1 MPDYA
6 AAFQAIGP
14 AAVKLGQTL
23 ATRPDLVG
31 ITCWQVY
38 EAQKGGQ
45 HEAAA
50 AALLA
55 CAEAGNEPSMIL
67 LSHAYEN
74 GQGFAQS
81 DAKATFWVKQAAL
94 RGYAPA
100 QLHYARALMAG
111 TALIAV
117 LRCMGSGVR
126 EGWWGLGFLGAFA
139 VLSLSESV
147 LLTHANLPWVLMLA
161 ILARAVTFD
170 PVPVRPPLAR
180 PASRAYQN
188 RPRIASDYVNGRR
201 SLRF

>member
-1 MPDYA
+1 MMRQVFRALPLVA
-6 AAFQAIGP
+6 AALAAAPSAVAQEGTLNPEEGGFWHLTEAI
-14 AAVKLGQTL
+14 

-111 TALIAV
+111 TGVPQDAGQARFWLMQAALQGDSDA
-117 LRCMGSGVR
+117 S
-126 EGWWGLGFLGAFA
+126 A
-139 VLSLSESV
+139 
-147 LLTHANLPWVLMLA
+147 LLAAN
-161 ILARAVTFD
+161 
-170 PVPVRPPLAR
+170 
-180 PASRAYQN
+180 PAS
-188 RPRIASDYVNGRR
+188 
-201 SLRF
+201 